1 METTPRTIA
10 ALIIEA
16 AKNAGA
22 DVTGINADEHG
33 RFGFVD
39 FTMPDGTT
47 VRARIELDVD

>member
-1 METTPRTIA
+1 METTARTIA
-10 ALIIEA
+10 ALIVDA

-22 DVTGINADEHG
+22 NVAGINADDYS